1 MEPLETNRKMEGI
14 AIIIALVEWGL
25 MQENL
30 REAQDN
36 KGKRNLPRIK
46 LSYLGPPSYD
56 FKATFP

>member
-1 MEPLETNRKMEGI
+1 
-14 AIIIALVEWGL
+14 